1 MKGKVGLICE
11 GGGTKAAYTCGV
23 LHAFLDNGIHIP
35 YCVGISAGAEV
46 LLSYVARQPQRLRIM
61 GVEAACQSGAIGLK
75 PFIKEGGLFGINFI
89 LDFLEEHAPLDEKT
103 FFECDQQLEIG
114 VYNIEKDCVEYHG
127 KEMYDP
133 NGKELIKASCALPM
147 INRPVKFNGQMYMDA
162 GIIDMI
168 SIEQSIKVGNDKH
181 IFISTKEEGYVRKPA
196 PNYQLVAAGIMHR
209 KEPNVKEHLRNR
221 HINYEKQWKI
231 VKDLQKEGKAIVL
244 RPSADYGITRYT
256 HDQESLTRWYDLG
269 YQDTIDRLSMIK
281 EFLEK

>member
-1 MKGKVGLICE
+1 
-11 GGGTKAAYTCGV
+11 
-23 LHAFLDNGIHIP
+23 
-35 YCVGISAGAEV
+35 
-46 LLSYVARQPQRLRIM
+46 
-61 GVEAACQSGAIGLK
+61 
-75 PFIKEGGLFGINFI
+75 
-89 LDFLEEHAPLDEKT
+89 
-103 FFECDQQLEIG
+103 
-114 VYNIEKDCVEYHG
+114 
-127 KEMYDP
+127 
-133 NGKELIKASCALPM
+133 
-147 INRPVKFNGQMYMDA
+147 MDA